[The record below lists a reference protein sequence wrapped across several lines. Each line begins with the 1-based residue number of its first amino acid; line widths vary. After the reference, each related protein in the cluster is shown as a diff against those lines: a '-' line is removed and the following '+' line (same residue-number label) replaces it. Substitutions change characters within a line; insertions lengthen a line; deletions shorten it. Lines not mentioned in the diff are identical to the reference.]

1 MVGKEHSLGRDFHRA
16 DENCYQTSP
25 MNFLKLNEIIASLI
39 QNLRAEL
46 QEFRKYIESQQ

>member
-1 MVGKEHSLGRDFHRA
+1 MLNKEHSLERGFHGA

-25 MNFLKLNEIIASLI
+25 MNFLKLNEIITSLK

-46 QEFRKYIESQQ
+46 QEFRKYMEQQE